1 MDDAP
6 RASRRAARRGEDARC
21 SGVTPQRLARA
32 SPLELDGDLGI
43 GRRRRDGR
51 PSALPRLRL

>member
-1 MDDAP
+1 
-6 RASRRAARRGEDARC
+6 DARC